1 MLSSPTFRAD
11 VTGALRGLGTRVFTQ
26 RRALGGAMMRQMAAT
41 KTAADSSRA
50 KLKRGMCT
58 PAAGAISQLAD
69 ALRVTVALHDSQTVD
84 LEIGTTCA
92 AGDFVITDRAKT
104 RC

>member
-1 MLSSPTFRAD
+1 MLSSPTFAAD
-11 VTGALRGLGTRVFTQ
+11 VTGALRGFATGVFTQ
-26 RRALGGAMMRQMAAT
+26 RRALSVAVMRQMAAT
-41 KTAADSSRA
+41 TAVADWSRANVTRGMRTTAA
-50 KLKRGMCT
+50 GT
-58 PAAGAISQLAD
+58 ISQLAD
-69 ALRVTVALHDSQTVD
+69 ALRATVALLDSQTVD